1 MLFVATLKRD
11 GASGADRGV
20 EVSPSGATYFRCA
33 AKVGK
38 DAPKG
43 DCVPLRYS
51 PLAVCCYVVRFV
63 ARRLMGL
70 YRFGAAGA
78 FCVAML

>member
-1 MLFVATLKRD
+1 MWELRPLAGAGLLFCLPPLRGEAVRRRDCPSLPGRGFLVFVVTLKRD

-38 DAPKG
+38 DAPK
-43 DCVPLRYS
+43 
-51 PLAVCCYVVRFV
+51 
-63 ARRLMGL
+63 
-70 YRFGAAGA
+70 
-78 FCVAML
+78 